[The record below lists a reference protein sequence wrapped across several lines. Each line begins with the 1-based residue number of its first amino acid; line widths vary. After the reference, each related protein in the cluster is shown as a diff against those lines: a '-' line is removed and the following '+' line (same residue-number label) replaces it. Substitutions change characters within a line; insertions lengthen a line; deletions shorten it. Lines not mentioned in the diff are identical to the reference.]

1 MSKSWPQVT
10 LGEILRKSEES
21 VQLDPNT
28 TYREVTIKLWGK
40 GVVLRREA
48 SGSEIAAPRRSV
60 VRAGQFILSR
70 IDARNGAFGVVPPVL
85 DGAVVSNDFPSFNLN
100 TQRII
105 PEYLGWLSRSADFV
119 ELCKAASEGTT
130 NRVRLKEDKFL
141 ATAIALPPLVEQQR
155 IVARIEGLAAKI
167 EEACALRRQALEET
181 EALISSNSARIF
193 ESLGRNHP
201 IRQFGEYKPHI
212 TSGPRNWGKHYQE
225 KGIRFY
231 RAQDIGINGRI
242 ATETKVFVNPPPG
255 EQGRSAML
263 CPGDLMFVI
272 TGATVGRCAVYD
284 DSLEPGLVS
293 QHVSIC
299 RLPSES
305 ILPGYAFWGMRS
317 PYGQSQLLGQRYGQ
331 GKPGLNLANIRA
343 LSLPI
348 PPLSEQCLI
357 VAYLDKLHAKLD
369 FLKRHQLETSAVLDA
384 MLPSILAMAFNGQL
398 FDCCLGDS
406 K

>member
-1 MSKSWPQVT
+1 MSKAWPLVA
-10 LGEILRKSEES
+10 LNEVLRKSEES
-21 VQLDPNT
+21 VPIDPNI

-60 VRAGQFILSR
+60 VRARQFILSR
-70 IDARNGAFGVVPPVL
+70 IDARNGAFGIVPPAL

-100 TQRII
+100 NQRII

-119 ELCKAASEGTT
+119 DLCKSASEGTT
-130 NRVRLKEDKFL
+130 NRVRLKEEKFL
-141 ATAIALPPLVEQQR
+141 ATSIALPSLEEQQR
-155 IVARIEGLAAKI
+155 IVARIEKLAAKI
-167 EEACALRRQALEET
+167 EEARGLRRQAVEEA
-181 EALISSNSARIF
+181 EALISSESARIF

-201 IRQFGEYKPHI
+201 VRQFGEYKPHI

-231 RAQDIGINGRI
+231 RAQDIGIDGKI
-242 ATETKVFVNPPPG
+242 ATETKVFVVPPPS
-255 EQGRSAML
+255 EQGRSAIL
-263 CPGDLMFVI
+263 RPGDLMFVI

-299 RLPSES
+299 RLPAES
-305 ILPGYAFWGMRS
+305 ILPEYALWGMRS
-317 PYGQSQLLGQRYGQ
+317 PCGQSQLFGQRYGQ

-348 PPLSEQCLI
+348 PPLPEQRRI
-357 VAYLDKLHAKLD
+357 VAYMDNLHAKLRS
-369 FLKRHQLETSAVLDA
+369 LKRLQSESAAELDA
-384 MLPSILAMAFNGQL
+384 MVPSILDKAFK
-398 FDCCLGDS
+398 GDFIRIS
-406 K
+406 QVD